1 MKLNS
6 VLGRDKEHKRVKDIC
21 DIFALLYCSNIK
33 MNEFY
38 EIYNR
43 NKAKKILKEL
53 DVEDASNLL
62 GIDKNIVKRIFE
74 EV

>member
-38 EIYNR
+38 EIYNK